1 MTGWRPSPSPRGCT
15 RTRGRSSCVAWA
27 ATGSCASGC
36 GSRWPRIPWAARSSG
51 CSSRSWR
58 SSQWASITS
67 SPTCSSCPPGSS
79 RACRGWIGARCCT
92 TGCSRSSVTS
102 SARSCSWRRRT
113 GISTCDPI
121 RRASPG
127 PHSAGPDPRLVGYA
141 AAVTAPTTDQATR
154 AGRNLV
160 AGVLLGLGTVAF
172 IDETVFHQ
180 LLHWHHFYDR
190 STTEV
195 GLVSDGL
202 FHAFSWFATVAALFL
217 VADLRRDRAFWGR
230 RFLAGWLAG
239 AGFFQLYDGL
249 VQHKLFGLHQI
260 RYGVDLVPY
269 DVAWIVIASGLLLAG
284 LGLIAST
291 GRAVRQPA

>member
-1 MTGWRPSPSPRGCT
+1 M
-15 RTRGRSSCVAWA
+15 
-27 ATGSCASGC
+27 
-36 GSRWPRIPWAARSSG
+36 
-51 CSSRSWR
+51 
-58 SSQWASITS
+58 
-67 SPTCSSCPPGSS
+67 
-79 RACRGWIGARCCT
+79 
-92 TGCSRSSVTS
+92 
-102 SARSCSWRRRT
+102 
-113 GISTCDPI
+113 
-121 RRASPG
+121 
-127 PHSAGPDPRLVGYA
+127 GYA

-190 STTEV
+190 STTDV

-260 RYGVDLVPY
+260 RYGVDVVPY
-269 DVAWIVIASGLLLAG
+269 DVAWIVIASALLLAG
-284 LGLIAST
+284 LGLIATT